1 MEATLLPQKTKTMKT
16 DALNHLTL
24 LEPTGIPKPV
34 SFVKVL
40 GQLVRA
46 GSKKHAVLLAQK
58 KHFDDLANH

>member
-1 MEATLLPQKTKTMKT
+1 MKT

-34 SFVKVL
+34 NFVKIL